1 MVQFAHINF
10 NNRNF
15 HKNHIFV
22 HTIFTALLNFLLIV
36 RNCRYIYS
44 GYKEI
49 SECSSSSEFLNEVSS
64 WSILNE
70 KRLIV
75 VILNFCSSRVTV
87 QLLASCKDQAEQLK
101 ILLILPLVVLVK
113 FIQLGLNNLRFI
125 FSLIIILLNMQI
137 SNIFEI
143 YYSFIVFIEY

>member
-1 MVQFAHINF
+1 MKKKKFKLCFFFTQFSLILMLKLYKEISECDMVQFAHINF

-64 WSILNE
+64 WLILNE
-70 KRLIV
+70 KRPIV

-87 QLLASCKDQAEQLK
+87 QLLASCKD
-101 ILLILPLVVLVK
+101 
-113 FIQLGLNNLRFI
+113 
-125 FSLIIILLNMQI
+125 
-137 SNIFEI
+137 
-143 YYSFIVFIEY
+143 